1 MCNLSALMLD
11 WVGAGSIRR
20 HPAWHP
26 PSMSSALVAIEPA
39 EAEAEAEVEAEAEAE
54 AEVEAVSRALALSR
68 EGGIRI
74 VGRDQ
79 VRAEMAWIRS

>member
-26 PSMSSALVAIEPA
+26 PSMSSALVAVEPA
-39 EAEAEAEVEAEAEAE
+39 EAEAEAEVEAEAE

-79 VRAEMAWIRS
+79 VRAGMAWIRS

>member
-39 EAEAEAEVEAEAEAE
+39 EAEAEAEVEA
-54 AEVEAVSRALALSR
+54 VSRALALSR